1 MSMTTPPGW
10 YPDPEAP
17 HSERWWDGTAWTAHV
32 RAAQAPGSG
41 PGHQP
46 VQQAAGFGS
55 GHQPAQQAAGFGP
68 GHQPQGP
75 GGTFGPPQPQTV
87 PMRPAGPG
95 PGGSGNKRLVA
106 LAVAGV
112 VLVAA
117 VATGAVLL
125 GGDDSGSAPKAA
137 PSSSPPPVPPTADPK
152 NSATASPTAT
162 EDATVL
168 EDQLN
173 GITLAVPDGWVRA
186 TSSLEEGATIYTDE
200 TYDCPAGGSSLC
212 RRGRV
217 SSLAANTSA
226 TTAEAVAKEDISR
239 FAEKIYGEDTLG
251 NRPHGGIESH
261 KVLKSQNFAVA
272 GRAGYL
278 VRWQVVTGAGPGG
291 YVQTIAFPSPAG
303 TGALMVVRFA
313 FDAAP
318 SAPGLEVMDEVAA
331 SIRPVGET
339 TGGGVGSS
347 IGPG

>member
-10 YPDPEAP
+10 YPDPNAP
-17 HSERWWDGTAWTAHV
+17 HTERWWDGTAWTAHS
-32 RAAQAPGSG
+32 RAAQATGG
-41 PGHQP
+41 VPGHP
-46 VQQAAGFGS
+46 
-55 GHQPAQQAAGFGP
+55 
-68 GHQPQGP
+68 PQGT
-75 GGTFGPPQPQTV
+75 GGTFGPPQPHTV
-87 PMRPAGPG
+87 PMRPAGTG
-95 PGGSGNKRLVA
+95 PGGSGSGNKRLMA
-106 LAVAGV
+106 LAAAGV

-125 GGDDSGSAPKAA
+125 GDDGGSTPKTAPT
-137 PSSSPPPVPPTADPK
+137 SSPTPAPVTADPK
-152 NSATASPTAT
+152 NSATASPPAT

-173 GITLAVPDGWVRA
+173 GITVAIPDGWVRA

-200 TYDCPAGGSSLC
+200 TYDCPGGGSSLC
-212 RRGRV
+212 RHGRV
-217 SSLAANTSA
+217 SSLAANTA
-226 TTAEAVAKEDISR
+226 AATAEAVAKEDISLY
-239 FAEKIYGEDTLG
+239 AEKVYGEDTLG

-272 GRAGYL
+272 GKAGYL

-318 SAPGLEVMDEVAA
+318 SAPGLDVMDEVAA

>member
-10 YPDPEAP
+10 YPDPQAP
-17 HSERWWDGTAWTAHV
+17 HTERWWDGTAWTAHS
-32 RAAQAPGSG
+32 RAAQATGG
-41 PGHQP
+41 VPGHP
-46 VQQAAGFGS
+46 
-55 GHQPAQQAAGFGP
+55 
-68 GHQPQGP
+68 PQGQ
-75 GGTFGPPQPQTV
+75 GGTFGPPQPHTV
-87 PMRPAGPG
+87 PMRPAGTG
-95 PGGSGNKRLVA
+95 PGGSGGNKRLMA
-106 LAVAGV
+106 LAAAGV

-125 GGDDSGSAPKAA
+125 GGGDSGSAPRSA
-137 PSSSPPPVPPTADPK
+137 PSSSPTPDPATADPK
-152 NSATASPTAT
+152 NSATASPTAA

-173 GITLAVPDGWVRA
+173 GITLAIPDGWVRA

-200 TYDCPAGGSSLC
+200 TYDCPGGGSSLC
-212 RRGRV
+212 RHGRV
-217 SSLAANTSA
+217 SSVAASSDA
-226 TTAEAVAKEDISR
+226 ATAEALAKEDISR
-239 FAEKIYGEDTLG
+239 YAEKVYGEDTLG

-272 GRAGYL
+272 GKAGYL

-331 SIRPVGET
+331 SIRPVGDT